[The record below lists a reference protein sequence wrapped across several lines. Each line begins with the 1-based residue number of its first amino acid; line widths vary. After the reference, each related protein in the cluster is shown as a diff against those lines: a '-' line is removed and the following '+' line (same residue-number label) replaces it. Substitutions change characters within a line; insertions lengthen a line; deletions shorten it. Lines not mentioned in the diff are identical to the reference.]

1 MLEQTQEIVQV
12 SNGFDAADCRSTSK
26 ALKAAHGPWNH
37 RGLRFT
43 RNQNVKEMSL
53 TLKLPNFVFGEGQ
66 KVYIPPHMIIEFLN
80 HANLVG
86 QILNCPLGR

>member
-1 MLEQTQEIVQV
+1 MLEQTQQIVQV

-43 RNQNVKEMSL
+43 RNQNVKEMSSY
-53 TLKLPNFVFGEGQ
+53 T
-66 KVYIPPHMIIEFLN
+66 
-80 HANLVG
+80 
-86 QILNCPLGR
+86 QIAQFYFWWGAKSLGR